1 MLIPPYII
9 EKYLISRFQ
18 NYRISGR
25 EFLIDSVFMED
36 TKKHMSINLDTGL
49 WQDFKASETGNF
61 TQLVSYVDCV
71 SISTAIKFVR
81 AQMFSDP
88 ETLFASSCIEKN
100 ESLTKNT
107 VSELF
112 KDFSKFDIKNV
123 NPSDLTERLAYKFI
137 TERKLQAWD
146 FYICKTGKFSNRV
159 IIPYMY
165 EGDSFF
171 FQGRNLSRYG
181 MKYLNPSR
189 ENGGVK
195 SSDVLFPFDN
205 NADYVFITEGPLDAI
220 TLRIHG
226 YNATCTQGSFLSYEQ
241 AKQLKGKRII
251 FAYDSDEAGKS
262 GVQKGI
268 KVLLNRNINSCY
280 VSVLPKGYKD
290 WNEVHV
296 AKNRKEFDALL
307 DDSITKTGLDFTVRG
322 LLE

>member
-1 MLIPPYII
+1 M
-9 EKYLISRFQ
+9 F
-18 NYRISGR
+18 
-25 EFLIDSVFMED
+25 VED
-36 TKKHMSINLDTGL
+36 AKKHMSINLDTGL

-61 TQLVSYVDCV
+61 PQLVSYVDSV
-71 SISTAIKFVR
+71 SLDTAVKFVR
-81 AQMFSDP
+81 AQMFSNP
-88 ETLFASSCIEKN
+88 ETLFASSCVEKN

-107 VSELF
+107 VSEIF

-123 NPSDLTERLAYKFI
+123 DPSDLTERLAYKFI

-159 IIPYMY
+159 IIPYLY
-165 EGDSFF
+165 EKSAFF

-195 SSDVLFPFDN
+195 SSDVLFPFDA
-205 NADYVFITEGPLDAI
+205 NADYVFITEGPIDAI

-226 YNATCTQGSFLSYEQ
+226 YNATCTQGSFMSYEQ

-268 KVLLNRNINSCY
+268 KVLLNRNTNSFH
-280 VSVLPKGYKD
+280 VSVLPEGYKD

-296 AKNRKEFDALL
+296 AKTRKEFDALL
-307 DDSITKTGLDFTVRG
+307 DASVTKMDLAFMVRER
-322 LLE
+322 LK